1 MTSAGD
7 FIVDDDGMGYADIG
21 EEEDWGRADEKSPKE
36 ADGNAT
42 SKKREDSSTA
52 GIHSAWDVRLEHT
65 ILGHCLLSA
74 VSMAVSSGAH
84 AVHCADQRGSKRK
97 SAEPDPKARQRMQ
110 GMFKRAPVRTVQRST
125 ATDQSSEDLLSDILG
140 SIGGDTG

>member
-1 MTSAGD
+1 MSAGD

-21 EEEDWGRADEKSPKE
+21 EEEDWGRADEKSSKE

-42 SKKREDSSTA
+42 SKKRKDSHTA
-52 GIHSAWDVRLEHT
+52 GTHGAWDVRLEHD
-65 ILGHCLLSA
+65 ILGHCSLSA
-74 VSMAVSSGAH
+74 MFIRCTCYAY
-84 AVHCADQRGSKRK
+84 ADQRGSKRK

-110 GMFKRAPVRTVQRST
+110 GMFKRAPVRTVQHST